1 MEEIEVNR
9 FLIEYT
15 SGKIKYYTGFAK
27 GSIELRQDGL
37 LITTFE
43 RDIEYSDEYD
53 YGYGY
58 NYDLPKKEIF
68 EYKINQWE
76 IQRVFFNRYDLLSL
90 TSAKEDIVNPNEGQW
105 KITIE
110 TEKDCFSFKGTKYPE
125 PYGEELFDALKRLIK
140 YKVIQDLP

>member
-15 SGKIKYYTGFAK
+15 RGEIKYYTDFAK

-37 LITTFE
+37 VITTFE

-53 YGYGY
+53 YGYGS

-68 EYKINQWE
+68 EYKINPWE

-140 YKVIQDLP
+140 YKVIPELL

>member
-1 MEEIEVNR
+1 MEEIEVDR
-9 FLIEYT
+9 FVIEYT
-15 SGKIKYYTGFAK
+15 IGEIRYYTDFAK
-27 GSIELRQDGL
+27 GSIELRKDGVI
-37 LITTFE
+37 ITTFE

-68 EYKINQWE
+68 EYKINPWE
-76 IQRVFFNRYDLLSL
+76 IQRVFFNRYDLSSL
-90 TSAKEDIVNPNEGQW
+90 TSDMDDEVESSEGKW

-125 PYGEELFDALKRLIK
+125 PYGEEFFDALKRLEK
-140 YKVIQDLP
+140 YKVIPDLP